1 MYSAETTDKL
11 TGILYTIHSGSYRY
25 SESDAIPEGK
35 EVGDL
40 YGINCIT
47 DVNAGDN
54 IITVP
59 VIIQGADDSFT
70 ERILNDNKA
79 ATDLYECS
87 YSQSE
92 RIEAFSNNRDKLS
105 RTFKNTYEKANDS
118 SVAESVLEV
127 TTDSF
132 FTPCSYLQAKNS
144 KADIIHIRTKGSSA
158 ANIANTILCYI
169 KAKGNTSIF
178 K

>member
-1 MYSAETTDKL
+1 M
-11 TGILYTIHSGSYRY
+11 
-25 SESDAIPEGK
+25 
-35 EVGDL
+35 
-40 YGINCIT
+40 
-47 DVNAGDN
+47 
-54 IITVP
+54 
-59 VIIQGADDSFT
+59 IIQGADDSFT

-79 ATDLYECS
+79 AAELYECS

-92 RIEAFSNNRDKLS
+92 LIEAFSNNRNKLS
-105 RTFKNTYEKANDS
+105 RTFKTTYEKVNDG
-118 SVAESVLEV
+118 SVAESVLDV
-127 TTDSF
+127 TTDNF

-169 KAKGNTSIF
+169 KTKGNTSIF